1 MAKFSHPVENSDADF
16 CFGLLIVEVPGFE
29 FRPNDRLPSA
39 HLGLYPAALIV
50 AGGFLPGHPAA
61 LGLDFGDMPV
71 ANRRIER

>member
-50 AGGFLPGHPAA
+50 AGGYLPGHPA
-61 LGLDFGDMPV
+61 LGLDFMPV